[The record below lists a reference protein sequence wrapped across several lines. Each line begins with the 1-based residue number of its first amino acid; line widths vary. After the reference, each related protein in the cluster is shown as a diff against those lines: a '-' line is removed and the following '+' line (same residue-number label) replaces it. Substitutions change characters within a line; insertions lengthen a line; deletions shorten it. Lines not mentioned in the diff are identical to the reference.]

1 MKNLLF
7 LLQYIIRPRTVG
19 AIMPSS
25 KHLAEKMIDAID
37 FNNAE
42 YIVEYGPGT
51 GVFTDKLI
59 NRRKRSTVILLI
71 EYNYEFFIS
80 LNKKYKDESN
90 MFVIHGSA
98 ENVDKYLTD
107 YNVPY
112 VDYVVSGLPF
122 ASLPKKVSSIIL
134 NKTKSILRENGEF
147 ITFQYT
153 LFMKQYI
160 NKYFGIINVN
170 REYRNIPPAYI
181 LNCSN
186 KE

>member
-1 MKNLLF
+1 MKKLIF

-25 KHLAEKMIDAID
+25 KYLAEKMIDTINFSSAK
-37 FNNAE
+37 

-59 NRRKRSTVILLI
+59 NKRNKDTIILLI
-71 EYNYEFFIS
+71 EYNDEFYMS
-80 LNKKYKDESN
+80 LVEKYKNESN
-90 MFVIHGSA
+90 LYIIHGSA
-98 ENVDKYLTD
+98 ENVDKYLED
-107 YNVPY
+107 YNISC

-122 ASLPKKVSSIIL
+122 ASLPKNMSSSIL
-134 NKTKSILRENGEF
+134 KKTKSILRENGKF

-170 REYRNIPPAYI
+170 KEYRNMPPAYI

-186 KE
+186 K